1 MKEKIFLV
9 ENARRG
15 WIMNIIN
22 IYGLIFLL
30 PYYVLDIISPF
41 YVFLYSITFVIAMP
55 YIASKV
61 SLHLTREFRKKL
73 ISNLA
78 QRNLLIVSYLGLYG
92 EVIPQV
98 SLLFVPIMIFLSL
111 VINFF
116 VMNPFLK
123 LFLTFILFFG
133 LVYFFTYRNI
143 KVVKTRLNDILAY
156 IRSQ

>member
-41 YVFLYSITFVIAMP
+41 YVFLYSIIFVIAMP
-55 YIASKV
+55 HIASKV

-73 ISNLA
+73 ISNLS

-98 SLLFVPIMIFLSL
+98 SQLFVPIMISLSL